1 MVNNVDEFR
10 IEKNR
15 DYDMEDN
22 TEGSIFN
29 KWQNGLFLVNSYT
42 FPERSSLWRE
52 AYCEAPLTPYFQ

>member
-15 DYDMEDN
+15 DCDMEDN

-42 FPERSSLWRE
+42 SPERSSL
-52 AYCEAPLTPYFQ
+52 